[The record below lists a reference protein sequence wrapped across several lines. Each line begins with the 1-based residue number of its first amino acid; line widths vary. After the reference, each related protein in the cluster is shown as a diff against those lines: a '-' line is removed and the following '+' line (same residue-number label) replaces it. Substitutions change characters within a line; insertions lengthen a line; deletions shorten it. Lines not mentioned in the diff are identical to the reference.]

1 MFVIIQIPCYNEEA
15 FLPDTLRELPRELPG
30 IDSVEWLV
38 VDDGSTDR
46 TAEVAREYG
55 ADHVVQHPQNLGLA
69 RAFTTGLSACI
80 ARGADIIVNTDA
92 DNQYYAADI
101 AKLIEPIRRGRADLV
116 VGARP
121 IHDIAHFSQ
130 IKKFLE
136 RLGSWTVRKAS
147 LTQVAD
153 APSGFRA
160 ISREAAMQLNVF
172 SDYTYTLETII
183 QAGRKGLTVVS
194 VPVRVNDI
202 TRPSR
207 LIKSLPGYIGRSAA
221 TIPRILMIYRPL
233 YTFLF
238 LGSVPFL
245 VGFFIGLRFV
255 VYYAIGQGGGKIQ
268 SLILAALLMGLGF
281 ILLVFALLAD
291 LIGVNRQLLEK
302 LDMRIQQ
309 VEETFG
315 TARRD

>member
-1 MFVIIQIPCYNEEA
+1 MKVMIQIPCYNEEA
-15 FLPDTLRELPRELPG
+15 CLPDTLRELPRELPG

-46 TAEVAREYG
+46 TAEVAREHG
-55 ADHVVQHPQNLGLA
+55 VDHVVRHPQNLGLA
-69 RAFTTGLSACI
+69 RAFTTGLNACI

-92 DNQYYAADI
+92 DNQYCAADI
-101 AKLIEPIRRGRADLV
+101 PKLIEPVCRGRADLAI
-116 VGARP
+116 GARP
-121 IHDIAHFSQ
+121 IRDIAHFSR
-130 IKKFLE
+130 IKKLLQ

-147 LTQVAD
+147 RTQVAD

-183 QAGRKGLTVVS
+183 QAGHKGLSVVS
-194 VPVRVNDI
+194 IPVRVNDM

-207 LIKSLPGYIGRSAA
+207 LIKSLPRYIGRSAA
-221 TIPRILMIYRPL
+221 TIWRILMIYRPR
-233 YTFLF
+233 YTFFL

-245 VGFFIGLRFV
+245 AGFVIGLRFM

-268 SLILAALLMGLGF
+268 SLILASLLMSLGF
-281 ILLVFALLAD
+281 ILFVFALLAD
-291 LIGVNRQLLEK
+291 LIGANRKLLEK
-302 LDMRIQQ
+302 LDWRIRQ
-309 VEETFG
+309 VEE
-315 TARRD
+315 ARDAATRD